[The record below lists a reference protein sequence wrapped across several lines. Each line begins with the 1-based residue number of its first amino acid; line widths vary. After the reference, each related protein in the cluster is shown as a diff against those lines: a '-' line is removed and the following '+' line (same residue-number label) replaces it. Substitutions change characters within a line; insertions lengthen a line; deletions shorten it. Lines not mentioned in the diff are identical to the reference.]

1 MTKTSKQ
8 EFLASKGWFE
18 NFNSRF
24 GLHNIKVQGETGSAD
39 VEAAR
44 VNPKTLVKI
53 IEEGGYKGEQIFN
66 ADETGLN
73 WKKWRVGHTFQKNEK
88 VARGFKAAKD

>member
-1 MTKTSKQ
+1 MYAHLKESTLDAVLVTKTSKQ

-18 NFNSRF
+18 NFKSRF

-44 VNPKTLVKI
+44 VYPKTLTKI
-53 IEEGGYKGEQIFN
+53 IEEGGYKGE
-66 ADETGLN
+66 
-73 WKKWRVGHTFQKNEK
+73 
-88 VARGFKAAKD
+88 